1 MVKVNQ
7 PNFSIVRQCRLVGL
21 SRSSYYHRPAV
32 ETEENLRYMRL
43 IDEQYM
49 LTPFFGSRQM
59 TRWLNNQGHN
69 LNRKRIRRLMGKM
82 GLWGTVP
89 GPHTSRRHARHK
101 IYPYLLRGLVL
112 DHPNPVWSTD
122 ITFIPMPVGYM
133 YLVAII
139 DWYSRRVL
147 SWRLSNTLDTR
158 FCLDALFAALEQGEP
173 IIFNTDQGSQF
184 TSEDF
189 TGALLE
195 KQILISMD
203 GRGRALDNIFVERLW
218 RTVKYEDIYLN
229 DYGSV
234 LELEEGLDKYFRFYN
249 QERPHSALGGRTPFE
264 THGTGGGGTRVD
276 GRHVDKA

>member
-1 MVKVNQ
+1 
-7 PNFSIVRQCRLVGL
+7 
-21 SRSSYYHRPAV
+21 
-32 ETEENLRYMRL
+32 
-43 IDEQYM
+43 
-49 LTPFFGSRQM
+49 
-59 TRWLNNQGHN
+59 
-69 LNRKRIRRLMGKM
+69 MGKM

-112 DHPNPVWSTD
+112 DHPNLVWSTD

-158 FCLDALFAALEQGEP
+158 FCLEALFAALKQGEP
-173 IIFNTDQGSQF
+173 IIFNTDQGSWF
-184 TSEDF
+184 TSEGF

-234 LELEEGLDKYFRFYN
+234 LELEKDWINTSDSTIRK
-249 QERPHSALGGRTPFE
+249 GRNGNKMMNEVP
-264 THGTGGGGTRVD
+264 
-276 GRHVDKA
+276 

>member
-1 MVKVNQ
+1 
-7 PNFSIVRQCRLVGL
+7 
-21 SRSSYYHRPAV
+21 
-32 ETEENLRYMRL
+32 
-43 IDEQYM
+43 
-49 LTPFFGSRQM
+49 
-59 TRWLNNQGHN
+59 
-69 LNRKRIRRLMGKM
+69 
-82 GLWGTVP
+82 
-89 GPHTSRRHARHK
+89 
-101 IYPYLLRGLVL
+101 
-112 DHPNPVWSTD
+112 
-122 ITFIPMPVGYM
+122 M

-234 LELEEGLDKYFRFYN
+234 LELEKGLDKYFRFYN
-249 QERPHSALGGRTPFE
+249 QERPYSALGGRTPFE
-264 THGTGGGGTRVD
+264 THRTGGGGTRVD
-276 GRHVDKA
+276 GGFIADMRRGDDPLCNDAGLESSRCAFVYSSVEDHYPRRTPQVEIFPDDFLEQISHRTHQSSRCHFSSPIFLPGKSCHPSTSPKHRLVRI

>member
-1 MVKVNQ
+1 MLSQKC
-7 PNFSIVRQCRLVGL
+7 PDFSIVSQCRLVGL
-21 SRSSYYHRPAV
+21 SRSSYYYRPAV

-59 TRWLNNQGHN
+59 SCWLNNQGHN
-69 LNRKRIRRLMGKM
+69 VNRKRIRRLMGKM
-82 GLWGTVP
+82 GLQGTVP
-89 GPHTSRRHARHK
+89 GPHTSRRHAQHK
-101 IYPYLLRGLVL
+101 IYPYSLRGLVL
-112 DHPNPVWSTD
+112 EHPNLVWSTD

-158 FCLDALFAALEQGEP
+158 FCLEALSAALEQGEP
-173 IIFNTDQGSQF
+173 AIFNTDQGSQF

-189 TGALLE
+189 TGALL
-195 KQILISMD
+195 KRQILISMD

-218 RTVKYEDIYLN
+218 RTVKYEDVYLK

-249 QERPHSALGGRTPFE
+249 QERPHSALDGRTPFE
-264 THGTGGGGTRVD
+264 IHRSGGRKT
-276 GRHVDKA
+276 